1 MNGSLTGAIMAENNP
16 GIKDRASH
24 RDDIDIRC
32 KPTFKAVTV
41 FGMAFLSLCILA
53 VGLLAAALLGI
64 AIFTGNTEPLAIV
77 AFMIP
82 LLAVAIIL
90 LLFYR
95 NIVVGMEA
103 RGDGITLLT
112 AVGRVR
118 AASSQIHGRQG
129 RRMLWLVVNRE
140 HGKTKMLWLIEPFF
154 SRIDWGSIKLRIT
167 MEK

>member
-1 MNGSLTGAIMAENNP
+1 MENET
-16 GIKDRASH
+16 RAS
-24 RDDIDIRC
+24 RLDDIDIRC
-32 KPTFKAVTV
+32 KPVFKAIAICGMV
-41 FGMAFLSLCILA
+41 FLWLCILA

-64 AIFTGNTEPLAIV
+64 AIFTGNTEPLPVV

-82 LLAVAIIL
+82 LLAVAVTL

-103 RGDGITLLT
+103 RRDGITLLT

-129 RRMLWLVVNRE
+129 RRILWLVVNRE
-140 HGKTKMLWLIEPFF
+140 HGKTKKLWLIEPFF